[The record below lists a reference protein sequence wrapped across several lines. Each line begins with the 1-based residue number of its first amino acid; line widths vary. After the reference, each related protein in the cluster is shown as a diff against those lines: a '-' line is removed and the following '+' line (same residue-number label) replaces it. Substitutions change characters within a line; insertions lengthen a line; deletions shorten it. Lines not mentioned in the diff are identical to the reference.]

1 MAEALSMPRL
11 SICIPTYCQTEFLR
25 ATLLSV
31 HAQEF
36 SDYELIISDDSPGD
50 SVAELVASFDFGGR
64 LRYYRNP
71 AVLGSPGN

>member
-1 MAEALSMPRL
+1 MPRL

-31 HAQEF
+31 HAQDF

-50 SVAELVASFDFGGR
+50 SVAELVALFDFGGR
-64 LRYYRNP
+64 LALLPQSRR
-71 AVLGSPGN
+71 AWFGRGIGTK